1 MTNLWINTQ
10 IGSIPNEFWYVDYKK
25 GLATKS
31 NQKPQFESIRKIDFS
46 IEQFLEERKFKITS
60 KNERE
65 IKFEGTDKFCEFY

>member
-1 MTNLWINTQ
+1 MTNLWISTQ
-10 IGSIPNEFWYVDYKK
+10 IASIQNEFWYVDYQK

-31 NQKPQFESIRKIDFS
+31 NQKPQFESIRKIDIS
-46 IEQFLEERKFKITS
+46 IEQFLEERKFKVTS

>member
-1 MTNLWINTQ
+1 MTNLWINTL

-46 IEQFLEERKFKITS
+46 IEQFLEERKFKVIS

>member
-31 NQKPQFESIRKIDFS
+31 NKKPQFESIRKIDIS
-46 IEQFLEERKFKITS
+46 IEQFLE
-60 KNERE
+60 
-65 IKFEGTDKFCEFY
+65 